1 MNIIYSSALNYR
13 KSKIFEIN
21 PRHINS
27 TLTKRDC
34 SINLGNRMGPSFN

>member
-1 MNIIYSSALNYR
+1 MLLFDTLNNR
-13 KSKIFEIN
+13 KSKILEIS

-34 SINLGNRMGPSFN
+34 SMNLGNRMGPSFN